1 MFFSEFETL
10 MSGGATL
17 DAHAAS
23 QPQAAYCVVG
33 NGLVLRGVVLF
44 KFRVDEAGV
53 CDPSFNVPLRYLVK
67 VAGSGPDLGS
77 GPVKSA
83 SRGQCPVPW
92 HAGNLWEPNDLEVCL
107 QGIQKRIY
115 RNKLKLRTSL
125 GVADNADQL
134 GATALEDVVLTP
146 SHTAAQTAALEEK
159 LTQTFGQDGRLSLQ
173 KVLRA
178 HAEQLQDAK
187 AQYRTDLE
195 AQQQAYLDQ
204 LRTARDEIHDLKVAL
219 RQEQGRNQRLQQM
232 LRGEV

>member
-1 MFFSEFETL
+1 M
-10 MSGGATL
+10 
-17 DAHAAS
+17 
-23 QPQAAYCVVG
+23 
-33 NGLVLRGVVLF
+33 
-44 KFRVDEAGV
+44 
-53 CDPSFNVPLRYLVK
+53 
-67 VAGSGPDLGS
+67 
-77 GPVKSA
+77 
-83 SRGQCPVPW
+83 
-92 HAGNLWEPNDLEVCL
+92 
-107 QGIQKRIY
+107 
-115 RNKLKLRTSL
+115 
-125 GVADNADQL
+125 ADNADQL

-173 KVLRA
+173 EVLRA

-219 RQEQGRNQRLQQM
+219 RQEQGRNRRLQQM